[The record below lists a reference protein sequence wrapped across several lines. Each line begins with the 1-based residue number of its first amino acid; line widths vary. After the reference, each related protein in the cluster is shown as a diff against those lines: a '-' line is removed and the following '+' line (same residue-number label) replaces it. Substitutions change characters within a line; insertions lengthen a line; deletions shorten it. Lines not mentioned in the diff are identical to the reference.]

1 MTRQV
6 RSWAIAALAVFASV
20 PATLQGETIIWG
32 TPSLINAAQPT
43 QVVNTGNVY
52 SAAYNNPFTVNS
64 VLFNTA
70 PSTVN
75 YESGGIYG
83 LAIPDADP
91 SYSAILYG
99 FYFIGGGGTATTTL
113 SGLTIGQRYQ
123 LQVFTPST
131 YLGNFDTKL
140 LSGANTVVMGNTGIA
155 PTYVSGFFT
164 ADATTQ
170 TFDWTANTGSTHGVL
185 AAVNV
190 VAVPNAV
197 PEIDPATGGSAL
209 TLVAGVLAMIE
220 QRRRRATLVA

>member
-1 MTRQV
+1 
-6 RSWAIAALAVFASV
+6 
-20 PATLQGETIIWG
+20 
-32 TPSLINAAQPT
+32 
-43 QVVNTGNVY
+43 
-52 SAAYNNPFTVNS
+52 
-64 VLFNTA
+64 
-70 PSTVN
+70 
-75 YESGGIYG
+75 
-83 LAIPDADP
+83 
-91 SYSAILYG
+91 
-99 FYFIGGGGTATTTL
+99 
-113 SGLTIGQRYQ
+113 
-123 LQVFTPST
+123 VFTPST

-140 LSGANTVVMGNTGIA
+140 ISGANTVVMGNTGIA

-164 ADATTQ
+164 ADATAQ

>member
-1 MTRQV
+1 MTRHV
-6 RSWAIAALAVFASV
+6 RSWALAALAVFASA
-20 PATLQGETIIWG
+20 PATLQGGTIIWG

-99 FYFIGGGGTATTTL
+99 FYFIGGGGDCHNDSQRVNDRSKVSASSVHSQHL
-113 SGLTIGQRYQ
+113 S
-123 LQVFTPST
+123 
-131 YLGNFDTKL
+131 
-140 LSGANTVVMGNTGIA
+140 
-155 PTYVSGFFT
+155 
-164 ADATTQ
+164 
-170 TFDWTANTGSTHGVL
+170 W
-185 AAVNV
+185 
-190 VAVPNAV
+190 
-197 PEIDPATGGSAL
+197 
-209 TLVAGVLAMIE
+209 
-220 QRRRRATLVA
+220 